1 MNFGMI
7 ILNLKYQNNAKLC
20 YMETD
25 SFITYIKTEGSYEDI
40 ADDVEKDLIYQI
52 TKSIDQCLQ
61 ERIKKWLD

>member
-1 MNFGMI
+1 MNFGII

-61 ERIKKWLD
+61 ERIKK

>member
-61 ERIKKWLD
+61 ERIKK

>member
-1 MNFGMI
+1 MNFGII

-20 YMETD
+20 YMQTD

-61 ERIKKWLD
+61 ERIKK

>member
-1 MNFGMI
+1 MNFGII

>member
-25 SFITYIKTEGSYEDI
+25 SFISYIKTEGSYEDI

-61 ERIKKWLD
+61 ERIKK

>member
-7 ILNLKYQNNAKLC
+7 ILNLKYQDNAKLC

-61 ERIKKWLD
+61 ERIKK

>member
-25 SFITYIKTEGSYEDI
+25 NFITYIKTEGGHEDI

-61 ERIKKWLD
+61 ERIKK